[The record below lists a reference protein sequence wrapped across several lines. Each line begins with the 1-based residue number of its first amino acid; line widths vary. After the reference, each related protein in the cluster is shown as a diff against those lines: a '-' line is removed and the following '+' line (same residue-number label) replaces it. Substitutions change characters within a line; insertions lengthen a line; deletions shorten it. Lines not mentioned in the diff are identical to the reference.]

1 MQDRRS
7 NLPMHLIG
15 LSGFDW
21 NDFFSFFLTED
32 LPFYKLC
39 LVNLNVKWDVSL
51 WSLDNTEIILVTI
64 LQIWQI
70 PGNRYL
76 GWNLINS
83 SIALQ
88 SYLLCEI

>member
-1 MQDRRS
+1 M
-7 NLPMHLIG
+7 
-15 LSGFDW
+15 W
-21 NDFFSFFLTED
+21 AV
-32 LPFYKLC
+32 Y
-39 LVNLNVKWDVSL
+39 L

-76 GWNLINS
+76 GWNLING

-88 SYLLCEI
+88 SYVLCEI

>member
-1 MQDRRS
+1 MQARRS
-7 NLPMHLIG
+7 SLPCIWSDCVVLIEMIS
-15 LSGFDW
+15 LF
-21 NDFFSFFLTED
+21 TED

-39 LVNLNVKWDVSL
+39 LVNLNVKWDIYL
-51 WSLDNTEIILVTI
+51 WSLDNTEIILVRI

-76 GWNLINS
+76 SWNLINS